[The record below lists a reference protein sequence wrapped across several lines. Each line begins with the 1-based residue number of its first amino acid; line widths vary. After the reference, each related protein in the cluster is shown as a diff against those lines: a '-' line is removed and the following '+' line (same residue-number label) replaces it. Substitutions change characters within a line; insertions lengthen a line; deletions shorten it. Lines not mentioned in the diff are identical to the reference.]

1 MMLIM
6 MMIMNK
12 EDKFA
17 NNEFIGAD
25 DENIIDDDEIHD
37 GINNH
42 GGCY

>member
-1 MMLIM
+1 MMLLK

-25 DENIIDDDEIHD
+25 DDNIIDDDEIYD
-37 GINNH
+37 DINSH